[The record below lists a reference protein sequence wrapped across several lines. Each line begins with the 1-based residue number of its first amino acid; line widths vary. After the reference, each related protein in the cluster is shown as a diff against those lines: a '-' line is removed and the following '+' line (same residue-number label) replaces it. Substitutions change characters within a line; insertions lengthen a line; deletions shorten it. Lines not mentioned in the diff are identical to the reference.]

1 MAIYVLQSKPISR
14 SAGRSMVAA
23 SAYRSGENL
32 TNEQDKREHDYRK
45 RAYDVEFKRVLV
57 PTDCTLSELKRSTL
71 WNAAEAAEKRKD
83 ARTGRE
89 FVLALPH
96 ELNQEQRAQLAEDFA
111 RELVK
116 RYKVAADVCI
126 HKPAKQGDDRNH
138 HAHILITTRS
148 VSMSEDGSATPI
160 LGDKTALEWSDR
172 KRQEKGLSKAADE
185 MKELREKWAEL
196 ANKALERAGKTERID
211 PRSNEAQGIER
222 IPEEHLG
229 HKMTALE
236 RKGVKTTVGNR
247 NREIQKKNADL
258 KRIEANY
265 NNINTLMKRAI
276 KRKEQLQKDPPKPA
290 QPTPK
295 PSHLKFAVIWA
306 LSFVSKNANEALE
319 RLKAQFE
326 EAKKEKQR
334 EKQIEQTAEQRTA
347 KVMQDLATKKQAQE
361 AELKATDEKRKARH
375 ERGRSRR
382 QSIENAKRQKA
393 SYHAELEKQNKQKEA
408 KRQQEEAERQKR
420 EAAESYCKKFKNQR
434 LQGVNVP
441 RHQIY
446 TGKGGEMIF
455 RGIQHEG
462 SQPLLLCQKENID
475 VVLVLPIDQQT
486 EHRLK
491 QTQNGEKI
499 TLNSDYSVAIKSEK
513 TKNRGR
519 SR

>member
-1 MAIYVLQSKPISR
+1 
-14 SAGRSMVAA
+14 MVAA
-23 SAYRSGENL
+23 SAYRSGEKL

-45 RAYDVEFKRVLV
+45 RAHDIEFKRVLV
-57 PTDCTLSELKRSTL
+57 PTDGALSELKRSTL

-126 HKPAKQGDDRNH
+126 HKPAKQGDERNH

-148 VSMSEDGSATPI
+148 VSVSKDGSPTLV

-172 KRQEKGLSKAADE
+172 KRQEKGLSKGADE

-236 RKGVKTTVGNR
+236 RKGVETTVGNR
-247 NREIQKKNADL
+247 NRKTQKKNANITELKRIDKQAIDEV

-265 NNINTLMKRAI
+265 NNINAAI
-276 KRKEQLQKDPPKPA
+276 KQRPKEPPKPPA

-319 RLKAQFE
+319 RLKAQLE

-334 EKQIEQTAEQRTA
+334 ESQLEQTAEQRTA
-347 KVMQDLATKKQAQE
+347 KVMQDLATKKQAQK
-361 AELKATDEKRKARH
+361 AELKATDEKRQARH

-393 SYHAELEKQNKQKEA
+393 SYQAELEKQHKQQEA
-408 KRQQEEAERQKR
+408 QRQQEEAERQKR

-455 RGIQHEG
+455 RGIQHVG

-475 VVLVLPIDQQT
+475 IVLVVPIDQQT

-491 QTQNGEKI
+491 QTQIGEKI

>member
-1 MAIYVLQSKPISR
+1 
-14 SAGRSMVAA
+14 MVAA
-23 SAYRSGENL
+23 AAYRSGESL
-32 TNEQDKREHDYRK
+32 TNEQDKREHDYKK

-57 PTDCTLSELKRSTL
+57 PIDGTLSGLKRSIL

-96 ELNQEQRAQLAEDFA
+96 ELDHEQRARLAQDFA
-111 RELVK
+111 LELVK

-148 VSMSEDGSATPI
+148 VSISEDGIPI

-172 KRQEKGLSKAADE
+172 KRQEKGLNKAADE

-211 PRSNEAQGIER
+211 PRSNEAQGIEK

-247 NREIQKKNADL
+247 NRETRKKNE
-258 KRIEANY
+258 RIKICSEIDKKASLEA
-265 NNINTLMKRAI
+265 KKQRARLAAAHDQI
-276 KRKEQLQKDPPKPA
+276 SEAVKGMVKEQKQKAHQPQETKSQEPPKE
-290 QPTPK
+290 
-295 PSHLKFAVIWA
+295 PSLFKFATLWA

-326 EAKKEKQR
+326 EAKKAE
-334 EKQIEQTAEQRTA
+334 EQRAKLEKEAQEKTA
-347 KVMQDLATKKQAQE
+347 KVMQNLAAKKQAQE
-361 AELKATDEKRKARH
+361 AELKATEQKIKARY

-382 QSIENAKRQKA
+382 QSIDNAKMRIASRQ
-393 SYHAELEKQNKQKEA
+393 AEREKQNEKKQE
-408 KRQQEEAERQKR
+408 QERR
-420 EAAESYCKKFKNQR
+420 EAYRRQYGNDPEPPKPPTP
-434 LQGVNVP
+434 P
-441 RHQIY
+441 R
-446 TGKGGEMIF
+446 K
-455 RGIQHEG
+455 
-462 SQPLLLCQKENID
+462 
-475 VVLVLPIDQQT
+475 
-486 EHRLK
+486 
-491 QTQNGEKI
+491 
-499 TLNSDYSVAIKSEK
+499 
-513 TKNRGR
+513 RGR

>member
-1 MAIYVLQSKPISR
+1 MDTKPISR

-23 SAYRSGENL
+23 AAYRSGESL
-32 TNEQDKREHDYRK
+32 TNEQDKREHDYKK

-57 PTDCTLSELKRSTL
+57 PTDRTLSELKRSTL

-96 ELNQEQRAQLAEDFA
+96 ELDHEQRARLAQDFA
-111 RELVK
+111 LELVK

-247 NREIQKKNADL
+247 NRKTQKKNE
-258 KRIEANY
+258 RIKSCSEIDKKASLEA
-265 NNINTLMKRAI
+265 KKQRARLAAAHDKI
-276 KRKEQLQKDPPKPA
+276 SEAVKGMVKEQEQKQKARQPQETKSQEPPKA
-290 QPTPK
+290 
-295 PSHLKFAVIWA
+295 SLVKFATLWA
-306 LSFVSKNANEALE
+306 LSFVSQSAKEALE
-319 RLKAQFE
+319 RLKSQLE
-326 EAKKEKQR
+326 EAKKAE
-334 EKQIEQTAEQRTA
+334 EQRAKLEKEAQEMTA
-347 KVMQDLATKKQAQE
+347 KAMQNLAAKKQAQK
-361 AELKATDEKRKARH
+361 AEIDATEQKIKARN

-382 QSIENAKRQKA
+382 QSIENAKRRIA
-393 SYHAELEKQNKQKEA
+393 SRQAEREKEIKQK
-408 KRQQEEAERQKR
+408 QEQERR
-420 EAAESYCKKFKNQR
+420 EAYRRQYGR
-434 LQGVNVP
+434 DPDPPTPP
-441 RHQIY
+441 R
-446 TGKGGEMIF
+446 G
-455 RGIQHEG
+455 
-462 SQPLLLCQKENID
+462 
-475 VVLVLPIDQQT
+475 
-486 EHRLK
+486 
-491 QTQNGEKI
+491 
-499 TLNSDYSVAIKSEK
+499 
-513 TKNRGR
+513 RGR

>member
-1 MAIYVLQSKPISR
+1 
-14 SAGRSMVAA
+14 MVAA
-23 SAYRSGENL
+23 AAYRSGESL
-32 TNEQDKREHDYRK
+32 TNEQDKREHDYKK

-57 PTDCTLSELKRSTL
+57 PIDGTLSGLKRSIL

-89 FVLALPH
+89 FVLALPY
-96 ELNQEQRAQLAEDFA
+96 ELDHEQRAQLAQDFA
-111 RELVK
+111 LELVK
-116 RYKVAADVCI
+116 RYKVAADVCL
-126 HKPAKQGDDRNH
+126 HKPAKQGDERNH

-148 VSMSEDGSATPI
+148 VSMSEDGSPI

-172 KRQEKGLSKAADE
+172 KRQEKGLNKAADE

-290 QPTPK
+290 QSTPK
-295 PSHLKFAVIWA
+295 PSHLKFAVMWA

-334 EKQIEQTAEQRTA
+334 ERQIEQTAEQRTA

-382 QSIENAKRQKA
+382 QSIENAKRRKA
-393 SYHAELEKQNKQKEA
+393 SYQAELEKQNKQKEA
-408 KRQQEEAERQKR
+408 QRQREEAQKSAQQ
-420 EAAESYCKKFKNQR
+420 AAESYCKKISNQR
-434 LQGVNVP
+434 LQGINVP
-441 RHQIY
+441 RHQVY
-446 TGKGGEMIF
+446 KGKGDEMIF
-455 RGIQHEG
+455 RGIQHVG
-462 SQPLLLCQKENID
+462 SQPLLLCQKEGINT
-475 VVLVLPIDQQT
+475 VLVVPIDQQI

-499 TLNSDYSVAIKSEK
+499 TLNSDHSIAIKSEK
-513 TKNRGR
+513 TKSRGR

>member
-1 MAIYVLQSKPISR
+1 
-14 SAGRSMVAA
+14 MVAA
-23 SAYRSGENL
+23 SAYRSGESL
-32 TNEQDKREHDYRK
+32 TNEQDKREHDYKK

-148 VSMSEDGSATPI
+148 VSVSKDGSPTLV
-160 LGDKTALEWSDR
+160 LGDKTALEWSDSKR
-172 KRQEKGLSKAADE
+172 KEKGLSKSTDE
-185 MKELREKWAEL
+185 MRELREKWAEL

-247 NREIQKKNADL
+247 NRETQKKNANI
-258 KRIEANY
+258 KQAEANY
-265 NNINTLMKRAI
+265 KNINAI
-276 KRKEQLQKDPPKPA
+276 IRREVQRREQHQKEQQTPT

-295 PSHLKFAVIWA
+295 PSHLKFATLWA
-306 LSFVSKNANEALE
+306 LSFVSKNAKEALE
-319 RLKAQFE
+319 RLKAQLE
-326 EAKKEKQR
+326 EAKKAEEQCAKLEKEAQ
-334 EKQIEQTAEQRTA
+334 EKTA
-347 KVMQDLATKKQAQE
+347 KVMQNLAAKKQTQKAEIE
-361 AELKATDEKRKARH
+361 ATEQKIKARY

-382 QSIENAKRQKA
+382 QSIDNAKMRIASRQ
-393 SYHAELEKQNKQKEA
+393 AEREKQQAAQLKQK
-408 KRQQEEAERQKR
+408 QEQERR
-420 EAAESYCKKFKNQR
+420 EAYRRQYGRDPDPPNP
-434 LQGVNVP
+434 P
-441 RHQIY
+441 R
-446 TGKGGEMIF
+446 
-455 RGIQHEG
+455 
-462 SQPLLLCQKENID
+462 S
-475 VVLVLPIDQQT
+475 
-486 EHRLK
+486 
-491 QTQNGEKI
+491 
-499 TLNSDYSVAIKSEK
+499 
-513 TKNRGR
+513 RGR

>member
-1 MAIYVLQSKPISR
+1 
-14 SAGRSMVAA
+14 MVAA
-23 SAYRSGENL
+23 SAYRSGESL
-32 TNEQDKREHDYRK
+32 TNEQDKRDHDYRK
-45 RAYDVEFKRVLV
+45 RAHDVEFKRVLV
-57 PTDCTLSELKRSTL
+57 PTDGALSELKRSTL
-71 WNAAEAAEKRKD
+71 WNAAEAAEKRKNS
-83 ARTGRE
+83 RTGRE

-126 HKPAKQGDDRNH
+126 HKPSKQGDERNH

-148 VSMSEDGSATPI
+148 VSVSEDGSLTPI

-172 KRQEKGLSKAADE
+172 KRQEKGLSKGADE

-247 NREIQKKNADL
+247 NRETQKKNANI
-258 KRIEANY
+258 KRVEANY
-265 NNINTLMKRAI
+265 KNINAI
-276 KRKEQLQKDPPKPA
+276 IRREVQRQKEQQTPA

-306 LSFVSKNANEALE
+306 LSFVSKSAKEALE
-319 RLKAQFE
+319 RLKAQLE
-326 EAKKEKQR
+326 EAKKAE
-334 EKQIEQTAEQRTA
+334 EQRAKLEKEAQEKTA
-347 KVMQDLATKKQAQE
+347 KVMQNLAAKKQTQKAEIE
-361 AELKATDEKRKARH
+361 ATEQKIKARY

-382 QSIENAKRQKA
+382 QSIDNAKMRIASRQ
-393 SYHAELEKQNKQKEA
+393 AEREKQQAAQLKQK
-408 KRQQEEAERQKR
+408 QEQERR
-420 EAAESYCKKFKNQR
+420 EAYRRQYGRDPDPPNP
-434 LQGVNVP
+434 P
-441 RHQIY
+441 R
-446 TGKGGEMIF
+446 
-455 RGIQHEG
+455 
-462 SQPLLLCQKENID
+462 S
-475 VVLVLPIDQQT
+475 
-486 EHRLK
+486 
-491 QTQNGEKI
+491 
-499 TLNSDYSVAIKSEK
+499 
-513 TKNRGR
+513 RGR

>member
-1 MAIYVLQSKPISR
+1 
-14 SAGRSMVAA
+14 MVAA
-23 SAYRSGENL
+23 AAYRSGESL

-57 PTDCTLSELKRSTL
+57 PTDCTLNELKRSTL

-116 RYKVAADVCI
+116 RYKVAADVCL
-126 HKPAKQGDDRNH
+126 HKPAKQGDERNH

-148 VSMSEDGSATPI
+148 VSISEDGIPI
-160 LGDKTALEWSDR
+160 LGDKIALEWSDR
-172 KRQEKGLSKAADE
+172 KRQEKGLNKAADE
-185 MKELREKWAEL
+185 MKKLREKWAEL

-211 PRSNEAQGIER
+211 PRSNEAQGIEK

-229 HKMTALE
+229 HKITALE

-265 NNINTLMKRAI
+265 NNINALMKRTI
-276 KRKEQLQKDPPKPA
+276 KRKEQRQKEQQTPT

-326 EAKKEKQR
+326 EAKKAE
-334 EKQIEQTAEQRTA
+334 EQRAKLEKEAQEMTA

-382 QSIENAKRQKA
+382 QSIENAKKRKA
-393 SYHAELEKQNKQKEA
+393 SYQAELEKQNKQKEA
-408 KRQQEEAERQKR
+408 QRQREEAQKSAQQ
-420 EAAESYCKKFKNQR
+420 AAESYCKKISNQR

-441 RHQIY
+441 RHQVY
-446 TGKGGEMIF
+446 KGKGDEMIF
-455 RGIQHEG
+455 RGIQHVG

-475 VVLVLPIDQQT
+475 VVLVVPIDQQT

-491 QTQNGEKI
+491 QINQGEKI
-499 TLNSDYSVAIKSEK
+499 KLDSDHSIAIKSEK
-513 TKNRGR
+513 TRNRGR

>member
-1 MAIYVLQSKPISR
+1 
-14 SAGRSMVAA
+14 MVAA
-23 SAYRSGENL
+23 AAYRSGESL
-32 TNEQDKREHDYRK
+32 TNEQDKREHDYKK

-57 PTDCTLSELKRSTL
+57 PTDRTLSELKRSTL

-236 RKGVKTTVGNR
+236 RKGIKTTVGNR
-247 NREIQKKNADL
+247 NRETQKKNANI
-258 KRIEANY
+258 KRVEANY
-265 NNINTLMKRAI
+265 KNINAI
-276 KRKEQLQKDPPKPA
+276 IRREVQRQKEQQTPA

-295 PSHLKFAVIWA
+295 PSHLKFATLWA
-306 LSFVSKNANEALE
+306 LSFVSKSAKEALE
-319 RLKAQFE
+319 RLKSQLE
-326 EAKKEKQR
+326 EAKKAE
-334 EKQIEQTAEQRTA
+334 EQRAKLEKEAQEKTA
-347 KVMQDLATKKQAQE
+347 KVMQNLAAKKQAQK
-361 AELKATDEKRKARH
+361 AEIDATEQKIKARN

-382 QSIENAKRQKA
+382 QSIENAKRRIA
-393 SYHAELEKQNKQKEA
+393 SRQAEREKEIKQK
-408 KRQQEEAERQKR
+408 QEQERR
-420 EAAESYCKKFKNQR
+420 EAHRRQYGRDPDPPKP
-434 LQGVNVP
+434 P
-441 RHQIY
+441 R
-446 TGKGGEMIF
+446 G
-455 RGIQHEG
+455 
-462 SQPLLLCQKENID
+462 
-475 VVLVLPIDQQT
+475 
-486 EHRLK
+486 
-491 QTQNGEKI
+491 
-499 TLNSDYSVAIKSEK
+499 
-513 TKNRGR
+513 RGR

>member
-1 MAIYVLQSKPISR
+1 
-14 SAGRSMVAA
+14 MVAA
-23 SAYRSGENL
+23 AAYRSGESL
-32 TNEQDKREHDYRK
+32 TNEQDKREHDYKK

-57 PTDCTLSELKRSTL
+57 PTDRTLSELKRSTL

-196 ANKALERAGKTERID
+196 ANKALERAGKTARID
-211 PRSNEAQGIER
+211 PRSNEEQGIER

-236 RKGVKTTVGNR
+236 RKGIKTTVGNR
-247 NREIQKKNADL
+247 NRETRKKNE
-258 KRIEANY
+258 RIKSRSEIDKKASLEA
-265 NNINTLMKRAI
+265 KKQRARLAAAHDKI
-276 KRKEQLQKDPPKPA
+276 SEAVKGMVKEQEQKQKARQPQETKSQEPPKA
-290 QPTPK
+290 
-295 PSHLKFAVIWA
+295 SLVKFATLWA
-306 LSFVSKNANEALE
+306 LSFVSQSAKEALE

-326 EAKKEKQR
+326 EAKKAE
-334 EKQIEQTAEQRTA
+334 EQRAKLEKEAQEMTA
-347 KVMQDLATKKQAQE
+347 KAMQNLAAKKQAQK
-361 AELKATDEKRKARH
+361 AEIDATEQKIKARN

-382 QSIENAKRQKA
+382 QSIENAKRRIA
-393 SYHAELEKQNKQKEA
+393 SRQAEREKEIKQKQEQERREDYR
-408 KRQQEEAERQKR
+408 RQYGRDPDPPTP
-420 EAAESYCKKFKNQR
+420 
-434 LQGVNVP
+434 P
-441 RHQIY
+441 R
-446 TGKGGEMIF
+446 G
-455 RGIQHEG
+455 
-462 SQPLLLCQKENID
+462 
-475 VVLVLPIDQQT
+475 
-486 EHRLK
+486 
-491 QTQNGEKI
+491 
-499 TLNSDYSVAIKSEK
+499 
-513 TKNRGR
+513 RGR

>member
-1 MAIYVLQSKPISR
+1 
-14 SAGRSMVAA
+14 MVAA
-23 SAYRSGENL
+23 AAYRSGERL

-57 PTDCTLSELKRSTL
+57 PTDCTLNELKRSTL

-116 RYKVAADVCI
+116 RYKVAADVCL
-126 HKPAKQGDDRNH
+126 HKPAKQGDERNH

-185 MKELREKWAEL
+185 MKDLREKWAEL
-196 ANKALERAGKTERID
+196 ANKALESAGKTERID
-211 PRSNEAQGIER
+211 PRSNEAQGIEK

-265 NNINTLMKRAI
+265 NNINALMKRTI
-276 KRKEQLQKDPPKPA
+276 KRKEQRQKEQQTPT

-326 EAKKEKQR
+326 EAKRAEDQRAKLEKEAQ
-334 EKQIEQTAEQRTA
+334 EKTA
-347 KVMQDLATKKQAQE
+347 KVMQNLAAKKQAQK
-361 AELKATDEKRKARH
+361 AEIDAIEQKIKARN

-382 QSIENAKRQKA
+382 QSIEDAKMRIASRQV
-393 SYHAELEKQNKQKEA
+393 EREKEIKQK
-408 KRQQEEAERQKR
+408 QEQERR
-420 EAAESYCKKFKNQR
+420 EAYRRQYDPEPPKPPTPPKR
-434 LQGVNVP
+434 
-441 RHQIY
+441 
-446 TGKGGEMIF
+446 
-455 RGIQHEG
+455 
-462 SQPLLLCQKENID
+462 
-475 VVLVLPIDQQT
+475 
-486 EHRLK
+486 
-491 QTQNGEKI
+491 
-499 TLNSDYSVAIKSEK
+499 
-513 TKNRGR
+513 RGR

>member
-1 MAIYVLQSKPISR
+1 
-14 SAGRSMVAA
+14 
-23 SAYRSGENL
+23 
-32 TNEQDKREHDYRK
+32 
-45 RAYDVEFKRVLV
+45 
-57 PTDCTLSELKRSTL
+57 
-71 WNAAEAAEKRKD
+71 
-83 ARTGRE
+83 
-89 FVLALPH
+89 
-96 ELNQEQRAQLAEDFA
+96 
-111 RELVK
+111 
-116 RYKVAADVCI
+116 
-126 HKPAKQGDDRNH
+126 
-138 HAHILITTRS
+138 
-148 VSMSEDGSATPI
+148 
-160 LGDKTALEWSDR
+160 
-172 KRQEKGLSKAADE
+172 

-196 ANKALERAGKTERID
+196 ANKALEKAGKTERID

-229 HKMTALE
+229 HKMIALE
-236 RKGVKTTVGNR
+236 RKGIKTTVGNR

-295 PSHLKFAVIWA
+295 PSHLKFAVMWA

-334 EKQIEQTAEQRTA
+334 ERQIEQTAEQRTA

-361 AELKATDEKRKARH
+361 AELKATDEKRQARH

-393 SYHAELEKQNKQKEA
+393 SYQAELEKQHKQQEA
-408 KRQQEEAERQKR
+408 QRQQEEAERQKR

-446 TGKGGEMIF
+446 TGKGDEMIF
-455 RGIQHEG
+455 RGIQHVG

-475 VVLVLPIDQQT
+475 IVLVVPIDQQT

-491 QTQNGEKI
+491 QTQIGEKI

-513 TKNRGR
+513 TKSRGR
-519 SR
+519 GR

>member
-1 MAIYVLQSKPISR
+1 
-14 SAGRSMVAA
+14 MVAA
-23 SAYRSGENL
+23 AAYRSGESL

-45 RAYDVEFKRVLV
+45 RAHDVEFKRVLV
-57 PTDCTLSELKRSTL
+57 PTDGTLSELKRSTL

-96 ELNQEQRAQLAEDFA
+96 ELDHEQRARLAQDFA
-111 RELVK
+111 LELVK

-172 KRQEKGLSKAADE
+172 KRQEKGLNKAADE

-247 NREIQKKNADL
+247 NRKTQKKNE
-258 KRIEANY
+258 RIKSYSEIDKKASLEA
-265 NNINTLMKRAI
+265 KKQRARLAAAHDQI
-276 KRKEQLQKDPPKPA
+276 SEAVKGMVKEQEQKQKARQPQETKSQEPPKA
-290 QPTPK
+290 
-295 PSHLKFAVIWA
+295 SLVKFATLWA
-306 LSFVSKNANEALE
+306 LSFVSKNAKEALE
-319 RLKAQFE
+319 RLKAQLE
-326 EAKKEKQR
+326 EAKKAE
-334 EKQIEQTAEQRTA
+334 EQRAKLEKEAQEKTA
-347 KVMQDLATKKQAQE
+347 KVMQNLAAKKQAQE
-361 AELKATDEKRKARH
+361 AGLKATEQKIKARN

-382 QSIENAKRQKA
+382 QSIENAKRRIA
-393 SYHAELEKQNKQKEA
+393 SRQAEREKQQAAQLKQKQEQERCEA
-408 KRQQEEAERQKR
+408 YRRQYGRDPDPPTP
-420 EAAESYCKKFKNQR
+420 
-434 LQGVNVP
+434 P
-441 RHQIY
+441 R
-446 TGKGGEMIF
+446 G
-455 RGIQHEG
+455 
-462 SQPLLLCQKENID
+462 
-475 VVLVLPIDQQT
+475 
-486 EHRLK
+486 
-491 QTQNGEKI
+491 
-499 TLNSDYSVAIKSEK
+499 
-513 TKNRGR
+513 RGR